1 MEGGVG
7 VGVVVGGRVIVFV
20 AMQEIR
26 AGVGKNIYHQTRV
39 EWRREL
45 WDEVLYCAVR
55 HFHCETWGD
64 KVFPLPRSAMRSHKT
79 TMQAV
84 RNVCDVCRTTDHGAL
99 TILRCQTGQFL
110 PAGSSN
116 LTAKFINVGG
126 YF

>member
-1 MEGGVG
+1 VG
-7 VGVVVGGRVIVFV
+7 WGGRVIVFV

-45 WDEVLYCAVR
+45 WDEVLYCAVQ

-64 KVFPLPRSAMRSHKT
+64 KVFPLARSVIHSHKE

-84 RNVCDVCRTTDHGAL
+84 
-99 TILRCQTGQFL
+99 
-110 PAGSSN
+110 
-116 LTAKFINVGG
+116 
-126 YF
+126 